1 LQAGGAKMIIKK
13 FREASIEMV
22 KDLNIREFGTPEEL
36 IEKSKPLRNITDLE
50 KVKEIFDQ
58 IAENGPLISARGIKA
73 MIVKSTKKK
82 IFSWKAIHTSLDEKA
97 HLLAI
102 ANTDILFSNAIEKTS
117 PLDPN
122 KKNKGIVERKNL
134 FSPME
139 YNNCII
145 PVKFTVFK
153 YDNNDQNLYSIE
165 AIDINIK

>member
-1 LQAGGAKMIIKK
+1 MIIKK
-13 FREASIEMV
+13 FREASFEMV

-36 IEKSKPLRNITDLE
+36 TEKSKLLRNITELE

-58 IAENGPLISARGIKA
+58 IAKNGPLINARGIKA

-82 IFSWKAIHTSLDEKA
+82 IFNWKAIHTSLDEKA

-139 YNNCII
+139 YNDCII

-165 AIDINIK
+165 AINININ